1 MLGGEKYSKRKN
13 SAWQIIVP
21 GHAWIFFRIIEL
33 IGLLS
38 GVSTKTKPECQLFVI
53 RSKSWMFRK
62 RLGKCA
68 DLLTHAKDR
77 NRGKHIWSLAS
88 GTHFSKRSLFPSA
101 CEPSY
106 GKLLVI
112 QWTRKARGI
121 CIFGFSIFFLWRCS
135 YFEVVLLAQ
144 GNTDTC
150 SLLGRAPLISSSS
163 AKTHQDI
170 ICHW

>member
-1 MLGGEKYSKRKN
+1 MSRWTPPPDK
-13 SAWQIIVP
+13 IIVP

-88 GTHFSKRSLFPSA
+88 GTHFSKRSLFHSLPLASQATESCWSFNERERHAEYVFSGFPFSFSDVAVILKLFYWIKGIRILAA
-101 CEPSY
+101 CWGALRWSLP
-106 GKLLVI
+106 
-112 QWTRKARGI
+112 
-121 CIFGFSIFFLWRCS
+121 
-135 YFEVVLLAQ
+135 VLLRH
-144 GNTDTC
+144 TRT
-150 SLLGRAPLISSSS
+150 
-163 AKTHQDI
+163 
-170 ICHW
+170 

>member
-1 MLGGEKYSKRKN
+1 MVRDK
-13 SAWQIIVP
+13 IIVP

-135 YFEVVLLAQ
+135 YLKLFYWIKGIRILAACWGAFRCSLPVLLRH
-144 GNTDTC
+144 TRT
-150 SLLGRAPLISSSS
+150 
-163 AKTHQDI
+163 
-170 ICHW
+170 